1 MDKDKLPN
9 PMSQTLALTNP
20 YNHIYCTLM
29 TVQRYICDI
38 EAKDFLTQ
46 LKNGNILVVNFNI
59 SGITRLQ
66 QNSGLLYLRS
76 ETFLS
81 FRAYGKSI
89 CDGIELKLTNGV
101 RRYII
106 TLLEQFLI
114 RIQI

>member
-1 MDKDKLPN
+1 
-9 PMSQTLALTNP
+9 
-20 YNHIYCTLM
+20 M

-59 SGITRLQ
+59 SGQIADLAANITRLQ
-66 QNSGLLYLRS
+66 QNSGPGHLRS

-106 TLLEQFLI
+106 TLLELFLI